1 MSQPDETRRESTEPT
16 DTAPVP
22 GADLTE
28 PADRLPGEDEAA
40 PDAPD
45 RTGAEPAE
53 DRGRGTPEP
62 PG

>member
-1 MSQPDETRRESTEPT
+1 MSEPEEDRGRSAVAGEAPD
-16 DTAPVP
+16 
-22 GADLTE
+22 ADLTE
-28 PADRLPGEDEAA
+28 PADRLPGEDESG
-40 PDAPD
+40 PDAPE